1 MLKQNDGRGIYIFS
15 QPEKQSEKA
24 HMFFVNHLGKFGLV
38 IILFLILLL
47 IIEIEAFS
55 LKFILFSLIFVSLL
69 TYLSAKFHR
78 KFAYKVIID
87 FRSRKVKFHMY
98 RSEDVIMANFDEI
111 RTKRVPRHVV
121 FVFNDRKVFYRG
133 LEDNELLKCLN
144 KMS

>member
-15 QPEKQSEKA
+15 QSEKQSEKA

-38 IILFLILLL
+38 IILFLISLF
-47 IIEIEAFS
+47 IIEREAFS
-55 LKFILFSLIFVSLL
+55 LKFMLFSLILVSLI

-87 FRSRKVKFHMY
+87 FGSRKVKFHMY

-111 RTKRVPRHVV
+111 RTKHVPGHVV
-121 FVFNDRKVFYRG
+121 FFFNDRKVFYRG
-133 LEDNELLKCLN
+133 LVDNELLKCLN
-144 KMS
+144 KIP